1 LIVQLVPLVNAALR
15 SIETERPKSSATHEL
30 VFQASQ
36 IPSLGHKTFYIVKTS
51 ARNGQQ
57 HSSVRERQSTTVR
70 TAEAGEK
77 IAVGNGVI

>member
-51 ARNGQQ
+51 ARNGQ
-57 HSSVRERQSTTVR
+57 HSTVRERQSTTVR

-77 IAVGNGVI
+77 LAVGNGVI